1 MRGCFVTFNKIKP
14 QRLTDQFEGWVAFL
28 VFPLRKIFLI
38 LLISSFSFLSFCHL
52 FPVNLLLPNML
63 SFCVIISISCCDTE
77 LKWTKS
83 SSTESASPPIPFS
96 FKGGGGCGADSPP
109 RTQRQAWQDEEVR
122 WELAEQLCPWN
133 IWVKYT
139 RTHFYTKNKN

>member
-1 MRGCFVTFNKIKP
+1 MRGCFVTVNKIVP

-28 VFPLRKIFLI
+28 VFPLRKISLI
-38 LLISSFSFLSFCHL
+38 LLISSFSFHSFYHL
-52 FPVNLLLPNML
+52 FPVNLQLPNML

-77 LKWTKS
+77 LKWTGS
-83 SSTESASPPIPFS
+83 SPTESASPPIPFS
-96 FKGGGGCGADSPP
+96 FKGGGGCPP
-109 RTQRQAWQDEEVR
+109 RAQRQAWQDEEVR

-139 RTHFYTKNKN
+139 CTHFYTKNKN